1 MNSKFFKSCKNFIK
15 MSELSFLSSFVCG
28 CVCVRGQIM
37 LPDMS
42 GSGGF
47 NDSIRTQF
55 PAISCLSFH
64 CVSIDLRQD
73 FS

>member
-1 MNSKFFKSCKNFIK
+1 
-15 MSELSFLSSFVCG
+15 
-28 CVCVRGQIM
+28 M

-55 PAISCLSFH
+55 LAIFWLSFH